1 MLKTSMTIT
10 PAPAKFAALLFAGE
24 WERGIGTALELGY
37 DAIELSLRDP
47 KEPVV
52 STLVKTL
59 ESKAFP
65 IANIGTGP
73 SYYSDGL
80 ALTRLDD
87 SIQAKLY
94 ERITGF
100 IDIMAPYRGLVTIG
114 GVRGNLTGAPETW
127 STQRHRMAEAVRC
140 YADYARPLGVR
151 LAIEPINRYETNL
164 IHTVGEALEFI
175 QEVGADNLV
184 VLADTFHM
192 NIEEVALP
200 DALRQAGKQLGFLH
214 FSDSNRLAAG
224 HGHIDF
230 ESLVGVLREINYTGY
245 MSAEI
250 LPMPDSR
257 TAAQWAI
264 ETFRRIGA
272 GA

>member
-1 MLKTSMTIT
+1 MFKTSIAIT
-10 PAPAKFAALLFAGE
+10 PAPAKFAPLLFAGE
-24 WERGIGTALELGY
+24 WERGINAAMELGY
-37 DAIELSLRDP
+37 DAIEISLRDP
-47 KEPVV
+47 NEPVV
-52 STLVKTL
+52 TALVQVL
-59 ESKAFP
+59 ERNHLP
-65 IANIGTGP
+65 IANIGTGQ
-73 SYYSDGL
+73 SYYNDGL
-80 ALTRLDD
+80 SLTSLDE

-94 ERITGF
+94 ERIIGF
-100 IDIMAPYRGLVTIG
+100 IDLMASYRGLVTIG

-127 STQRHRMAEAVRC
+127 SAQRQRMVQAVHR
-140 YADYARPLGVR
+140 YADYAKPLGVR

-164 IHTVGEALEFI
+164 IHTVGEALGFI

-192 NIEEVALP
+192 NIEEVLLA

-214 FSDSNRLAAG
+214 FADSNRLAAG

-230 ESLVGVLREINYTGY
+230 RYLARVLSQIGYTGY

-250 LPMPDSR
+250 LPVPDSR

-264 ETFRRIGA
+264 ETFRKISA
-272 GA
+272 GE